1 MAGDAASASS
11 LVLTALSSSG
21 PTPAVPPTSTLL
33 PGSAVAKPNISQQA
47 SQAIPALAMSF
58 NPFILQFHRLE
69 MSDSEYSSDE
79 DDSGESQNNEQTYR
93 VSDLPTV
100 LSNKTATPQV
110 RREQMGNRRSET
122 GAAQKVAVGPHRL
135 LESQVDQNNGSL
147 RH

>member
-1 MAGDAASASS
+1 
-11 LVLTALSSSG
+11 
-21 PTPAVPPTSTLL
+21 
-33 PGSAVAKPNISQQA
+33 
-47 SQAIPALAMSF
+47 MS
-58 NPFILQFHRLE
+58 E
-69 MSDSEYSSDE
+69 SEYFSDKV
-79 DDSGESQNNEQTYR
+79 DSGELEDSDQTYR

-122 GAAQKVAVGPHRL
+122 GAAQKVAVGPHSL